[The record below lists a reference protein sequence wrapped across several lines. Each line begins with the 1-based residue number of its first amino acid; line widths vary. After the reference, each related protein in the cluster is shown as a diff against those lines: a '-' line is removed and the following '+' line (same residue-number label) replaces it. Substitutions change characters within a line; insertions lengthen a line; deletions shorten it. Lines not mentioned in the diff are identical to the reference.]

1 MSGQAS
7 IFIKDIRS
15 IVQKTVSHTNRLRIH
30 WYSLDAYFCEFCP
43 STTPQNIN
51 VKRMFPC
58 LIKTCTCTSIW
69 NLWIFNC
76 TCPLKCPL
84 WENHEI

>member
-30 WYSLDAYFCEFCP
+30 WYSLDTNFVNFVRQP
-43 STTPQNIN
+43 
-51 VKRMFPC
+51 
-58 LIKTCTCTSIW
+58 
-69 NLWIFNC
+69 
-76 TCPLKCPL
+76 
-84 WENHEI
+84 NHKISMSRECSHA